1 MTVSTLVGALVVGLA
16 IGAVGRL
23 VIPGR
28 KAAPIWLTL
37 ALGVAA
43 ALLGAIVTGQVDR
56 RPTGSPLLPLL
67 VQSGFAAVAVIL
79 AVLAAGRSTADPQA
93 PSDRG
98 ARRKEE
104 V

>member
-79 AVLAAGRSTADPQA
+79 AVLAAGRSADRQA
-93 PSDRG
+93 PQDPG

>member
-28 KAAPIWLTL
+28 KAAPVWLTL

-43 ALLGAIVTGQVDR
+43 ALLGAIVTGLVDR
-56 RPTGSPLLPLL
+56 RPTASPLLPLL
-67 VQSGFAAVAVIL
+67 VQSAFAAVAVVL
-79 AVLAAGRSTADPQA
+79 AVLAAGRPSAHPQTPPDP
-93 PSDRG
+93 G